1 MPDNG
6 RFIMKKYLSL
16 FMMMLLVV
24 MSIIPVNAI
33 GEEQEQ
39 ALAPV
44 ILYQKGD
51 LNADGLIT
59 AEDARLCLRAV
70 VGLEELNDLQRAAAD
85 LSGCGVIDSSC
96 ARNILRASVG
106 MEQFNSDRIQTS
118 RDVVIIKPF
127 LTAGS
132 GMYQWECTVAP
143 DSEVATVE
151 RTSYITAEPVKP
163 GDSVAQHFYINLKS
177 QGTFVFVF
185 KLHCAWTGEVLRQYT
200 LTVEKT

>member
-1 MPDNG
+1 
-6 RFIMKKYLSL
+6 MKKYLSL
-16 FMMMLLVV
+16 FMMLLLVV
-24 MSIIPVNAI
+24 MSIIPVNAVSA
-33 GEEQEQ
+33 EQAQ

-51 LNADGLIT
+51 LNADGQIT
-59 AEDARLCLRAV
+59 AEDARLCLRAT
-70 VGLEELNDLQRAAAD
+70 VGLEELNDLQKAAAD
-85 LSGCGVIDSSC
+85 LSGSGVIDSSC
-96 ARNILRASVG
+96 ARNILRASIG

-143 DSEVATVE
+143 DEEFATVE
-151 RTSYITAEPVKP
+151 RSTYEIAPPEFV
-163 GDSVAQHFYINLKS
+163 GASVAQHFYIHLKN

-185 KLHCAWTGEVLRQYT
+185 ELKCSWTGEVLQQYT
-200 LTVEKT
+200 LIVEKV

>member
-1 MPDNG
+1 
-6 RFIMKKYLSL
+6 MKKHLSL
-16 FMMMLLVV
+16 FMMLLLVV
-24 MSIIPVNAI
+24 MSIIPVNADS
-33 GEEQEQ
+33 EEPVQ

-51 LNADGLIT
+51 IDADGLIT

-70 VGLEELNDLQRAAAD
+70 VGLEELNDLQKAAAD
-85 LSGCGVIDSSC
+85 LTGSGVIDSSC

-106 MEQFNSDRIQTS
+106 MEQFNADSIQTV

-132 GMYQWECTVAP
+132 GMYQWECIVAP
-143 DSEVATVE
+143 DEEFATVKK
-151 RTSYITAEPVKP
+151 TSYATSEDVKP

-200 LTVEKT
+200 LTVEKI

>member
-1 MPDNG
+1 
-6 RFIMKKYLSL
+6 MKKYISL
-16 FMMMLLVV
+16 FMITILALLG
-24 MSIIPVNAI
+24 MIPANAASDLS
-33 GEEQEQ
+33 EQ
-39 ALAPV
+39 ALPPV

-51 LNADGLIT
+51 IDADGLIT

-70 VGLEELNDLQRAAAD
+70 VGLEELNELQRDAAD
-85 LSGCGVIDSSC
+85 LAGSGVIDSSC

-106 MEQFNSDRIQTS
+106 MEQFNSDSIQTV

-143 DSEVATVE
+143 DEEYATVKRSTYE
-151 RTSYITAEPVKP
+151 IAPPEYVGA
-163 GDSVAQHFYINLKS
+163 SVAQHFYINLKS

-200 LTVEKT
+200 LTVEKI

>member
-1 MPDNG
+1 
-6 RFIMKKYLSL
+6 MKKYISF
-16 FMMMLLVV
+16 FMILLLVV
-24 MSIIPVNAI
+24 ISIIPANADS
-33 GEEQEQ
+33 EEPVQ

-51 LNADGLIT
+51 IDTDGLIT

-70 VGLEELNDLQRAAAD
+70 VGLEELNELQKQAAD
-85 LSGCGVIDSSC
+85 LSGTGVIDSGC
-96 ARNILRASVG
+96 ARSILRASVG

-132 GMYQWECTVAP
+132 GMYQWECIVAP
-143 DSEVATVE
+143 DEEYATVKRSTYE
-151 RTSYITAEPVKP
+151 IAPPELV
-163 GDSVAQHFYINLKS
+163 GASVAQHFYINLKS

-185 KLHCAWTGEVLRQYT
+185 ELYCEWTGEVLRQYT

>member
-1 MPDNG
+1 
-6 RFIMKKYLSL
+6 MKKYISF
-16 FMMMLLVV
+16 FMILLLVV
-24 MSIIPVNAI
+24 ISIIPANADS
-33 GEEQEQ
+33 EEPVQ

-51 LNADGLIT
+51 IDADGLIT

-70 VGLEELNDLQRAAAD
+70 VGLEELNELQKQAAD
-85 LSGCGVIDSSC
+85 LSGSGVIDSGC
-96 ARNILRASVG
+96 ARSILRASVG
-106 MEQFNSDRIQTS
+106 KEQFNSDRIQTS

-132 GMYQWECTVAP
+132 GMYQWECIVAP
-143 DSEVATVE
+143 DEEYATVKRSTYE
-151 RTSYITAEPVKP
+151 IAPPELV
-163 GDSVAQHFYINLKS
+163 GASVAQHFYINLKS

-185 KLHCAWTGEVLRQYT
+185 ELYCEWTGEVLRQYT

>member
-1 MPDNG
+1 
-6 RFIMKKYLSL
+6 MKKYLSL

-33 GEEQEQ
+33 GEDQEQ

-85 LSGCGVIDSSC
+85 LTGSGVIDSSC
-96 ARNILRASVG
+96 ARSILRASVG
-106 MEQFNSDRIQTS
+106 MEQFNADSVQTS

-143 DSEVATVE
+143 DEEFATVKRSTYE
-151 RTSYITAEPVKP
+151 IAPPELV
-163 GDSVAQHFYINLKS
+163 GASVAQHFYINLKS

-185 KLHCAWTGEVLRQYT
+185 KLHCEWTGEVLRQYT
-200 LTVEKT
+200 LTIVKT